1 MGNGFPGLAVVSV
14 IALLVALGVGA
25 LAILQPWGTDTV
37 APQLSVAPG
46 LGVGL
51 GDSVVVARDRQ
62 LAVEPAQPAAGTAPR
77 FIAGDIAVD
86 KGEPQPRLGIAAAR
100 VVVASP
106 RPGAPSQ
113 GSPQPSQPE
122 PVPAPQPAPVPVA
135 VPVAAPPP
143 PAESVAAPPTRGAGG
158 GTSGPIGAGGG
169 GEEEEGG
176 AGEVL
181 QVCEGDDYTLP
192 LSPVEAAEGSEVPP
206 PVVTHDLTV
215 YFGSFSEGVGFHLV
229 LFDGQVVEIGED
241 VVPTEQGKSCAQID
255 LGPLLGESIE
265 AGTEIRIEAVT
276 LSETLEPVVP

>member
-1 MGNGFPGLAVVSV
+1 VGNGFPGLAVVST

-25 LAILQPWGTDTV
+25 LAILQPWETDAV

-62 LAVEPAQPAAGTAPR
+62 LAVESAQPAAGGAPR
-77 FIAGDIAVD
+77 FAAADISVD
-86 KGEPQPRLGIAAAR
+86 KGEPQPRLGIAPAH
-100 VVVASP
+100 VVVASL
-106 RPGAPSQ
+106 RPSAPSR

-122 PVPAPQPAPVPVA
+122 PTPVPQPTPVPAV

-143 PAESVAAPPTRGAGG
+143 PAEPVATPPTRGAGG

-169 GEEEEGG
+169 DEEEEGG
-176 AGEVL
+176 TGEVL

-192 LSPVEAAEGSEVPP
+192 LSPVEGAEGSEVPP

-215 YFGSFSEGVGFHLV
+215 YFGSSGEGTGFHLV
-229 LFDGQVVEIGED
+229 LFDGQAVEIGED
-241 VVPTEQGKSCAQID
+241 VVPTEPGKSCAQID
-255 LGPLLGESIE
+255 LGLLLGESIE
-265 AGTEIRIEAVT
+265 AGTEIRIEAVK
-276 LSETLEPVVP
+276 LGEELEPVVP